1 MQQYFLKTVSLLHYM
16 FRLHLI
22 IIRCAPNK
30 EFIYA
35 TGCSD
40 TVLLIIKASNLM

>member
-1 MQQYFLKTVSLLHYM
+1 M
-16 FRLHLI
+16 
-22 IIRCAPNK
+22 NK

-40 TVLLIIKASNLM
+40 TEIFYFNMVYSNQSRVVRVTKITGSSSDD